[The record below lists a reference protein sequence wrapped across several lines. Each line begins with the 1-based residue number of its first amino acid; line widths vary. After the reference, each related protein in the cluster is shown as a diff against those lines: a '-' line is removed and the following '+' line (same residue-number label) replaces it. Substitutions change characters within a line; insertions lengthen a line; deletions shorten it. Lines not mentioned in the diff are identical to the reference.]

1 MTPVGIPRVQR
12 PEVSVLVPAYGQEK
26 IVLEA
31 LAALARNTPP
41 IYELIV
47 VDNASPDGLGERLVA
62 EVENVRLIRNTEN
75 RGFGRACNQAADLS
89 AARILVFLNSDAFV
103 HPGWLPP
110 LLEALARERTA
121 AAAPRVLNSDGTLQ
135 EAGCLVFANAHTR
148 FNGFGDDPQSAAYR
162 FPRRVDYA
170 SAVCLAVKRRAFHDA
185 GGFDPAFGFGYC
197 EDVDLCLRL
206 RENGLD
212 TVYEPASVVTHL
224 RGASSKPGQVE
235 TLWSRNVP
243 VLLERWKGRLAS
255 RPASPGEE
263 PEPAW
268 RRAAARDGP
277 AAIRVL
283 VVDRPSIGSVESP
296 GSDER
301 TLWLA
306 RNLATRWPGV
316 QTTLLL
322 DRDARTAE
330 EFDELHRLGLEVV
343 DGIRDPGP
351 WLADRRYHDDV
362 VILRTSGAHPFAAG
376 ALESFQPQALVVGD
390 SFAVPPAPDR
400 STGASGG
407 DGTRIDFA
415 FAADQ
420 ETLRHF
426 GDLIPCLPA
435 VLVPTGR
442 DSDLDDALASVGIPP
457 ESP

>member
-1 MTPVGIPRVQR
+1 M
-12 PEVSVLVPAYGQEK
+12 SVLVPVYGQEK

-31 LAALARNTPP
+31 VAALARNTPP

-47 VDNASPDGLGERLVA
+47 VDNASPDGLGERLAA

-75 RGFGRACNQAADLS
+75 RGFGAACNQAADL
-89 AARILVFLNSDAFV
+89 AASRVLVFLNSDAFV

-110 LLEALARERTA
+110 LLDALSRERTA
-121 AAAPRVLNSDGTLQ
+121 AAAPRVLNADGTLQ

-148 FNGFGDDPQSAAYR
+148 FNGFGDDPLRADYR

-170 SAVCLAVKRRAFHDA
+170 SAVCLAVKRRSFHDA
-185 GGFDPAFGFGYC
+185 GGFDPAFGLGYC

-206 RENGLD
+206 REDGLD
-212 TVYEPASVVTHL
+212 TVYEPDSVVTHL

-243 VLLERWKGRLAS
+243 VLLERWKERLAS
-255 RPASPGEE
+255 RPATPGQE

-283 VVDRPSIGSVESP
+283 VIDGPSIGAVATP
-296 GSDER
+296 GPDER
-301 TLWLA
+301 TLWLV
-306 RNLATRWPGV
+306 RNLSTRWPGV

-322 DRDARTAE
+322 DRDARTAG
-330 EFDELHRLGLEVV
+330 EFDEVRRLGIEVV
-343 DGIRDPGP
+343 EGTGDPGP

-362 VILRTSGAHPFAAG
+362 VILRTNGAYAFAG
-376 ALESFQPQALVVGD
+376 AALERFQPQAVLVGD
-390 SFAVPPAPDR
+390 SFAVSAAGGW
-400 STGASGG
+400 STNTSGG
-407 DGTRIDFA
+407 GGPRIDFV
-415 FAADQ
+415 FAADP
-420 ETLRHF
+420 EAMRLVR
-426 GDLIPCLPA
+426 DLSRSLPA